1 MHVEFAK
8 TGAQNN
14 ASLIAGPGIGEGPL
28 DDENNPT
35 DLPKEIVVLEG
46 SFSVSADAVVTLSKG
61 DAAADT
67 NIFKRSVL
75 GKTNVEIRGP
85 FPLGANVPLKLT
97 TSTGDINGTIR
108 YIVRRVLSA

>member
-8 TGAQNN
+8 TGAQTN
-14 ASLIAGPGIGEGPL
+14 AEIVAAPGAG
-28 DDENNPT
+28 
-35 DLPKEIVVLEG
+35 KEIVVLEG
-46 SFSVSADAVVTLSKG
+46 SFSASADAVVTFSKG

>member
-1 MHVEFAK
+1 MNLEYAK
-8 TGAQNN
+8 TGAQTN
-14 ASLIAGPGIGEGPL
+14 AELIATPGAG
-28 DDENNPT
+28 
-35 DLPKEIVVLEG
+35 KEIVVLGG

-75 GKTNVEIRGP
+75 AKTNVEIEGH
-85 FPLGANVPLKLT
+85 FPLGADKALKLT

-108 YIVRRVLSA
+108 YIIRRVLS

>member
-8 TGAQNN
+8 TGAQTN
-14 ASLIAGPGIGEGPL
+14 AELIAGPGIVEG
-28 DDENNPT
+28 DDI
-35 DLPKEIVVLEG
+35 PKEIVVLDG
-46 SFSVSADAVVTLSKG
+46 SFSVSADAVVTFSKG